1 LALDFLVLAKKLV
14 HDILVYLVIFLFSIF
29 IVYLSMMTQVLGV
42 LSFGM
47 RIKISLVLGRF
58 IVDFNYWTRIY

>member
-1 LALDFLVLAKKLV
+1 LALDFLVLAKELV

-58 IVDFNYWTRIY
+58 IVDFSYWTRIY